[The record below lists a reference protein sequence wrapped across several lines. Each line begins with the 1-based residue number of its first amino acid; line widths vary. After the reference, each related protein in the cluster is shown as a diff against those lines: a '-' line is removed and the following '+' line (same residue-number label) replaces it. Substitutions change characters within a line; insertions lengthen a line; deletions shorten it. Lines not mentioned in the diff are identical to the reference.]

1 MFGLE
6 NYDDAKYDEKYQI
19 DSFLSLGHVESGER
33 KIDSGLADLI
43 DQAADKGMRGNK
55 LNKLISKIDEIKS
68 LMDEI
73 KQVMEM
79 DDSLTTSVVHGPR

>member
-1 MFGLE
+1 MLKLE
-6 NYDDAKYDEKYQI
+6 KYDEWTPNYEKRQLTNFVTLVNMEW
-19 DSFLSLGHVESGER
+19 SER

-43 DQAADKGMRGNK
+43 DQAADEGMRGNK

-68 LMDEI
+68 LMNDI

-79 DDSLTTSVVHGPR
+79 DNK